1 MLGTADSAEELEMS
15 ATSIEGEGLS
25 VVETGLVVVWTGPT
39 ALVLRVVMLAS

>member
-1 MLGTADSAEELEMS
+1 MLGTADSAEELEMT

-25 VVETGLVVVWTGPT
+25 VVETGLVVWTGPT